1 MERIQGYFYEIA
13 EKMVK
18 NRNVSETAPLL
29 MLTGKRHKSSGL
41 YLCMLAF
48 LYPEIEDFYVCI
60 TFIK

>member
-29 MLTGKRHKSSGL
+29 
-41 YLCMLAF
+41 CMLAF

-60 TFIK
+60 TFIKYNSAGTFSIA